1 MELLKTVRSR
11 SFLSE
16 AVYMVLN
23 IALAIAV
30 TLVIIYTGSPALGIL
45 LVLLSK
51 WRVFAVRPRYWWANF
66 QSNLVDFIVSVSIVV
81 HMAVLVDSPLG
92 EPYRL
97 MVIWLLA
104 AIHIFWLLFVK
115 PRSTRRMVALQAAI
129 AVLFA
134 TSALFTVSFSWPVSA
149 VTVFMWLIGYTAAR
163 HVLNSYDNE
172 DHRVLMA
179 LVIGLIFAEIGWVAY
194 HWAVAY
200 SLPIFTTIQIPQV
213 SIILTLVSFLMYK
226 TYDSF
231 YHHERVRTNDI
242 LLPLLL
248 TISVVAILL
257 AIFNRVGT
265 AI

>member
-1 MELLKTVRSR
+1 MELLKSVRSR

-30 TLVIIYTGSPALGIL
+30 TLVIIYTGSPVLGIG

-81 HMAVLVDSPLG
+81 HMAVLVDSPMG

-97 MVIWLLA
+97 ISIWLLA
-104 AIHIFWLLFVK
+104 AVHIFWLLFIK
-115 PRSTRRMVALQAAI
+115 PRSTRRMVGLQAAT
-129 AVLFA
+129 AVLLA
-134 TSALFTVSFSWPVSA
+134 TSALFAVSFSWPVSI
-149 VTVFMWLIGYTAAR
+149 VTIFMWLIGYTTVR
-163 HVLNSYDNE
+163 HVLNSYDDE
-172 DHRVLMA
+172 DHRVLLA
-179 LVIGLIFAEIGWVAY
+179 LSAGLIFAEIGWVAY

-200 SLPIFTTIQIPQV
+200 SLPIFTTVQIPQV
-213 SIILTLVSFLMYK
+213 TIILTLISFLMYK
-226 TYDSF
+226 VYDSF
-231 YHHERVRTNDI
+231 YQHGRVRTNDI

-248 TISVVAILL
+248 TVSVVVILL